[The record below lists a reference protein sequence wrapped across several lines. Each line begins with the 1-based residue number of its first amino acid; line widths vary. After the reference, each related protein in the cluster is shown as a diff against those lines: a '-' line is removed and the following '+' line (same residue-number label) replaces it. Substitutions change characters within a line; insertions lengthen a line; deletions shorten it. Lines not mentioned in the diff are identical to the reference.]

1 MIHVKK
7 AQPAPPDAQE
17 SLQQSVTALLAQL
30 QIGREAT
37 AQDMS
42 QRLDGYFGPLEVIQ
56 DAVVEA
62 CARVP
67 QALKDDICYA

>member
-42 QRLDGYFGPLEVIQ
+42 DRKS
-56 DAVVEA
+56 VV
-62 CARVP
+62 
-67 QALKDDICYA
+67 